1 VGHDIRHRL
10 VTVALSVMA
19 ALVAFVPAAIVTLN
33 LHIYLGVEDGY
44 MASPTQVLER
54 SPLLLGVDVLL
65 ALGAPA
71 LAVVLVVRSRRGRCD
86 AR

>member
-1 VGHDIRHRL
+1 MGRDVRHRL
-10 VTVALSVMA
+10 VTVALSVA
-19 ALVAFVPAAIVTLN
+19 AAAMAFVPAAILTLN

-65 ALGAPA
+65 ALGAPVVA
-71 LAVVLVVRSRRGRCD
+71 IVLVVRSRQGRRD
-86 AR
+86 PR